1 MTVTTSHNSNMTT
14 LVVQQQQQQQ
24 QGLWQA
30 PQGAAAGNVCQWCLR
45 WSKTY
50 LQTPSGTTWHSRRRR
65 RSSSSK
71 VSSSA
76 GRLWNTQKPTG

>member
-1 MTVTTSHNSNMTT
+1 MTVTTCHNNNMTT
-14 LVVQQQQQQQ
+14 LVVQKQQQQ

-45 WSKTY
+45 WSMTC
-50 LQTPSGTTWHSRRRR
+50 LQTPSGTTWHSSRRRR
-65 RSSSSK
+65 SSSSSK

-76 GRLWNTQKPTG
+76 GRL

>member
-14 LVVQQQQQQQ
+14 LVVQQQQQQ

-71 VSSSA
+71 GKISSSNVPP
-76 GRLWNTQKPTG
+76 R